1 MQERQTAREFPA
13 FGEYES
19 GITPNWAEL
28 QRQVKRM
35 VHERPLASVLTAVL
49 AGYLVAR
56 LTSRW

>member
-1 MQERQTAREFPA
+1 MQERQTARDLPG
-13 FGEYES
+13 FGEDAS

-35 VHERPLASVLTAVL
+35 VHERPLASVLTAVV

>member
-1 MQERQTAREFPA
+1 MQERQTAREYPA
-13 FGEYES
+13 FGEDTS
-19 GITPNWAEL
+19 GVTPNWAEI

-35 VHERPLASVLTAVL
+35 VHERPLASVLGAVL